1 MENELLGNGRKMAST
16 HLLFLSKQKLENIGS
31 YSQEKCCGHG
41 RNGFQKD
48 ANAGNCAAC
57 LYRAPS
63 RTGTTARCPPRNF
76 LRRLSETVN
85 FDQGVAGGVVYAG
98 NYRGVATGCQG
109 GFDGRF
115 GIVWRGQPGSLDL
128 CLLSALP
135 IVVGGDA
142 RPVAIA
148 QVQKWIRQ

>member
-1 MENELLGNGRKMAST
+1 MLRSRPKRLPERCQRWQLRRLP
-16 HLLFLSKQKLENIGS
+16 LSSSEP
-31 YSQEKCCGHG
+31 
-41 RNGFQKD
+41 D
-48 ANAGNCAAC
+48 
-57 LYRAPS
+57 
-63 RTGTTARCPPRNF
+63 GTTARCPPRNF

-115 GIVWRGQPGSLDL
+115 GIVWQGQPGSLDL